1 VVVVANAIGTGLC
14 DYHRSSVAT
23 SRRCRLHGRF
33 AVVVAVP
40 SRRVVRP
47 GRGRAGAAVYD
58 SVLTS
63 ILNDLLPVRTVRCRR
78 HFSDPWYDD
87 DCRQMKRHLRRLE
100 REFRKSELL
109 SAEAY

>member
-1 VVVVANAIGTGLC
+1 VTTTGRPWRRLDAADFTAALQSSSLC
-14 DYHRSSVAT
+14 
-23 SRRCRLHGRF
+23 
-33 AVVVAVP
+33 
-40 SRRVVRP
+40 RP
-47 GRGRAGAAVYD
+47 DVWSGLDVDELAQLYD